1 MKKRYA
7 IVGAS
12 SRGFN
17 MYALPLT
24 TELKDDADLVGIFD
38 INSVRAN
45 YVSQECG
52 GVSVYQN
59 FDVMLKE
66 SKPDV
71 VIVTT
76 IDRFHHEYIIRAL
89 DAGCDVITE
98 KPMTIDAEKTRAI
111 FEAEKRTGKKV
122 VVTFNVRFDP
132 YVSRIKE
139 LIRQGAV
146 GEIYS
151 MDLEWFLDTSH
162 GADYFRRWHRYIKN
176 SGSLLIHKAS
186 HHFDMINWWMDD
198 DPLELYAFGN
208 RRFYGPTR
216 ENRGER
222 CLTCQYKRTC
232 EFFWDITS
240 DTFTKKFYL
249 DAEKEDQ
256 YFRDRCVFADDI
268 DIYDTMSV
276 NIKYEKGALLSYSLV
291 AHSPY
296 EGWKVSINGS
306 DGRLEAESFQ
316 SGPRA
321 TEPESEL
328 RIYNR
333 KGEVITYHVP
343 KQVGTHGG
351 SDERLR
357 RMIFV
362 GDIPDPLG
370 QHAGSWAGAMSCLI
384 GAAANISIAKKKPVI
399 IKDLLK

>member
-1 MKKRYA
+1 
-7 IVGAS
+7 
-12 SRGFN
+12 

-24 TELKDDADLVGIFD
+24 TELKDFAYLVGIFD
-38 INSVRAN
+38 INRTRAA
-45 YVSQECG
+45 YVSQKCG
-52 GVSVYQN
+52 GIPAYQD
-59 FDVMLKE
+59 FDVMLQE
-66 SKPDV
+66 SNPDV

-76 IDRFHHEYIIRAL
+76 VDRFHHEYIIRAL
-89 DAGCDVITE
+89 HAGCDVISE
-98 KPMTIDAEKTRAI
+98 KPMTIDAEKTKAI
-111 FEAEKRTGKKV
+111 FEAERRSGKKV

-132 YVSRIKE
+132 YVSRVKE
-139 LIRQGAV
+139 LIRQGAI

-151 MDLEWFLDTSH
+151 LDLEWFLDTSH

-186 HHFDMINWWMDD
+186 HHFDMINWWMED
-198 DPLELYAFGN
+198 DPAELYAFGN
-208 RRFYGPTR
+208 RRFYGATR

-222 CLTCQYKRTC
+222 CLTCQIKRTC
-232 EFFWDITS
+232 EFFWDITI
-240 DTFTKKFYL
+240 DQFTKEFYL

-276 NIKYEKGALLSYSLV
+276 NIKYKKEALVSYSLV

-296 EGWKVSINGS
+296 EGWKVSISGS
-306 DGRLEAESFQ
+306 DGRLEAESFL

-321 TEPESEL
+321 NEPDCEL

-333 KGEVITYHVP
+333 KGEVVTYHIP
-343 KQVGTHGG
+343 KKSGMHGG
-351 SDERLR
+351 SDEMLR

-362 GDIPDPLG
+362 GDLSDPLG
-370 QHAGSWAGAMSCLI
+370 QQAGSWAGAMSCLI
-384 GAAANISIAKKKPVI
+384 GAAANISIAEKKPVI

>member
-1 MKKRYA
+1 
-7 IVGAS
+7 
-12 SRGFN
+12 

-24 TELKDDADLVGIFD
+24 TELKDYADLVGVFD

-45 YVSQECG
+45 YVSQQCG

-76 IDRFHHEYIIRAL
+76 IDRFHHEYITRAL

-122 VVTFNVRFDP
+122 IVTFNVRFDP

-198 DPLELYAFGN
+198 DPEELYAFGN

-222 CLTCQYKRTC
+222 CLTCPYNKTC

-268 DIYDTMSV
+268 DIYDTMSI
-276 NIKYEKGALLSYSLV
+276 NIKYERGALLSYSLV

-306 DGRLEAESFQ
+306 DGRLEAENFQ
-316 SGPRA
+316 SGQRA
-321 TEPESEL
+321 NEPESEL

-333 KGEVITYHVP
+333 KGEVVTYHVP
-343 KQVGTHGG
+343 KRTGTHGG

-384 GAAANISIAKKKPVI
+384 GAAANISIAEKKPVI

>member
-1 MKKRYA
+1 
-7 IVGAS
+7 
-12 SRGFN
+12 

-24 TELKDDADLVGIFD
+24 TELKDYADLVGVFD

-45 YVSQECG
+45 YVSQQCG

-76 IDRFHHEYIIRAL
+76 IDRFHHEYITRAL

-122 VVTFNVRFDP
+122 IVTFNVRFDP

-198 DPLELYAFGN
+198 DPEELYAFGN

-222 CLTCQYKRTC
+222 CLTCPYNKIC

-268 DIYDTMSV
+268 DIYDTMSI
-276 NIKYEKGALLSYSLV
+276 NIKYERGALLSYSLV

-306 DGRLEAESFQ
+306 DGRLEAENFQ
-316 SGPRA
+316 SGQRA
-321 TEPESEL
+321 NEPESEL

-333 KGEVITYHVP
+333 KGEVVTYHVP
-343 KQVGTHGG
+343 KRTGTHGG

-362 GDIPDPLG
+362 GDIPDPFG

-384 GAAANISIAKKKPVI
+384 GAAANISIAEKKPVI

>member
-1 MKKRYA
+1 MKKRYV

-24 TELKDDADLVGIFD
+24 TELKDYADLVGVFD

-45 YVSQECG
+45 YVSQQCG

-76 IDRFHHEYIIRAL
+76 IDRFHHEYITRAL

-122 VVTFNVRFDP
+122 IVTFNVRFDP

-198 DPLELYAFGN
+198 DPEELYAFGN

-222 CLTCQYKRTC
+222 CLTCPYNKIC

-268 DIYDTMSV
+268 DIYDTMSI
-276 NIKYEKGALLSYSLV
+276 NIKYERGALLSYSLV

-306 DGRLEAESFQ
+306 DGRLEAENFQ
-316 SGPRA
+316 SGQRA
-321 TEPESEL
+321 NEPESEL

-333 KGEVITYHVP
+333 KGEVVTYHVP
-343 KQVGTHGG
+343 KRTGTHGG

-362 GDIPDPLG
+362 GDIPDPFG

-384 GAAANISIAKKKPVI
+384 GAAANISIAEKKPVI

>member
-1 MKKRYA
+1 
-7 IVGAS
+7 
-12 SRGFN
+12 

-24 TELKDDADLVGIFD
+24 TELKDYADLVGVFD

-45 YVSQECG
+45 YVSQQCG

-76 IDRFHHEYIIRAL
+76 IDRFHHEYITRAL

-122 VVTFNVRFDP
+122 IVTFNVRFDP

-198 DPLELYAFGN
+198 DPEELYAFGN

-222 CLTCQYKRTC
+222 CLTCPYNKIC

-268 DIYDTMSV
+268 DIYDTMSI
-276 NIKYEKGALLSYSLV
+276 NIKYERGALLSYSLV

-306 DGRLEAESFQ
+306 DGRLEAENFQ
-316 SGPRA
+316 SGQRA
-321 TEPESEL
+321 NEPESEL

-333 KGEVITYHVP
+333 KGEVVTYHVP
-343 KQVGTHGG
+343 KRTGAHGG

-384 GAAANISIAKKKPVI
+384 GAAANISIAEKKPVI